1 VSIPLFRQH
10 LFVSPELQYTSPRLT
25 MGDTKTND
33 PVTVNLTIFSRD
45 LGVKGLEAS
54 ASVYNLFNVH
64 AQDVAGPEFAQ
75 QPNLPPLQTIRQDG
89 TNFRFK
95 LSYRF

>member
-1 VSIPLFRQH
+1 
-10 LFVSPELQYTSPRLT
+10 LT
-25 MGDTKTND
+25 
-33 PVTVNLTIFSRD
+33 LFSRD
-45 LGVKGLEAS
+45 LGIRGLEAS

-64 AQDVAGPEFAQ
+64 AQDVVGAELSQ
-75 QPNLPPLQTIRQDG
+75 QPNLPALQTIRQDG